1 MNDHHSTGRGLTSPE
16 DPPHSET
23 PTPLDER
30 ARILLKTLVEN
41 YISEGAPVGSRIL
54 SRASGLD
61 LSAATVRNVMADLED
76 LGFIASPH
84 TSAGRIPTPRG
95 YRFFVDSLLTM
106 QPLEQIDQARIVS
119 GLSGAQAQ
127 PGQIISQA
135 SRLLSDLTHFAG
147 IVIAP
152 RHASTRI
159 RQVEFISL
167 ADRRVLLV
175 LVTSDG
181 NVQNRILTTDR
192 PYSPGELLEAANTL
206 NQNFVGLELE
216 QMRHRVHDEL
226 TRIRADMQ
234 ALMAAALTASSEAL
248 MPRESDT
255 IISGEKNLLDVEDLS
270 SNMRRLRELFD
281 LFEQRTSLARLLD
294 LSQRAAGVRL
304 YIGQESGIATLDE
317 CSVVTA
323 PYQVE
328 GEVVGSVGVIGPT
341 RMAYDRV
348 IPIVDITARLLSS
361 ALTEQAQS

>member
-1 MNDHHSTGRGLTSPE
+1 MPSHHAAGIFSGSPAAA
-16 DPPHSET
+16 T
-23 PTPLDER
+23 ATPLDDR
-30 ARILLKTLVEN
+30 ACVLLKALVES
-41 YISEGAPVGSRIL
+41 YIAEGAPVGSRAL
-54 SRASGLD
+54 SRSSGLD

-106 QPLEQIDQARIVS
+106 QPLEQIDQARI
-119 GLSGAQAQ
+119 LSELAGARAQ
-127 PGQIISQA
+127 PGQIINQA

-152 RHASTRI
+152 RHASKRI
-159 RQVEFISL
+159 RQIEFIALS
-167 ADRRVLLV
+167 DKRVLLV
-175 LVTSDG
+175 LVTNDG

-192 PYSPGELLEAANTL
+192 LYTASELLEAANTL
-206 NQNFVGLELE
+206 NQNFVGLELAH
-216 QMRHRVHDEL
+216 MRHRVHDEL

-248 MPRESDT
+248 MPRESET
-255 IISGEKNLLDVEDLS
+255 VISGEKNLLEVDDLS

-281 LFEQRTSLARLLD
+281 LFEQRTSLVRLLD
-294 LSQRAAGVRL
+294 LSQQAEGVRL

-328 GEVVGSVGVIGPT
+328 GQVVGSVGVIGPT

>member
-1 MNDHHSTGRGLTSPE
+1 MPSHQPPGITTATSA
-16 DPPHSET
+16 
-23 PTPLDER
+23 TPLDDR
-30 ARILLKTLVEN
+30 ACILLKTLVES
-41 YISEGAPVGSRIL
+41 YIAEGAPVGSRVL

-106 QPLEQIDQARIVS
+106 QPLEQIDQARI
-119 GLSGAQAQ
+119 LSELASAKAKSQ
-127 PGQIISQA
+127 PGQIINQA

-159 RQVEFISL
+159 RQIEFIALS
-167 ADRRVLLV
+167 DQRVLLV

-192 PYSPGELLEAANTL
+192 AYSHAELTEAANTL
-206 NQNFVGLELE
+206 NQHFVGLELE

-248 MPRESDT
+248 MPRESET
-255 IISGEKNLLDVEDLS
+255 IISGEKNLLDVDDLS

-281 LFEQRTSLARLLD
+281 LFEQRTSLVRLLD
-294 LSQRAAGVRL
+294 LSQQATGVSL

-328 GEVVGSVGVIGPT
+328 GQVVGSVGVIGPP

-348 IPIVDITARLLSS
+348 IPIVDSTARLLSS
-361 ALTEQAQS
+361 ALSEQAH

>member
-1 MNDHHSTGRGLTSPE
+1 MPLRHPSGINTTESA
-16 DPPHSET
+16 
-23 PTPLDER
+23 TPLDDR
-30 ARILLKTLVEN
+30 ACILLKTLVES
-41 YISEGAPVGSRIL
+41 YIAEGAPVGSRVL
-54 SRASGLD
+54 SRASGLE
-61 LSAATVRNVMADLED
+61 LSAATVRNVMSDLED
-76 LGFIASPH
+76 LGFITSPH

-106 QPLEQIDQARIVS
+106 QPLEQIDQARI
-119 GLSGAQAQ
+119 LSELAGARAQ

-152 RHASTRI
+152 RHASKRI
-159 RQVEFISL
+159 RQIEFIALS
-167 ADRRVLLV
+167 DKRVLLV
-175 LVTSDG
+175 LVTNDG

-192 PYSPGELLEAANTL
+192 PYTTSELLEAANTL
-206 NQNFVGLELE
+206 NQNFVGLELA

-248 MPRESDT
+248 MPRESET
-255 IISGEKNLLDVEDLS
+255 VISGEKNLLEVDDLS

-281 LFEQRTSLARLLD
+281 LFEQRTSLVRLLD
-294 LSQRAAGVRL
+294 LSQQAEGVRL

-328 GEVVGSVGVIGPT
+328 GQVVGSVGVIGPT